1 MSRIDAIK
9 HHLVEEY
16 QMDIPPA
23 ELADDYDLLHNG
35 VIDSLALLTLVSWLE
50 NEYALDIDAMDVV
63 PDNFRTAASIDA
75 FVASAA
81 PAVKAG

>member
-9 HHLVEEY
+9 RHLVEEY
-16 QMDIPPA
+16 ELGTAPA
-23 ELADDYDLLHNG
+23 ELADDYDLLRNG

-50 NEYALDIDAMDVV
+50 NEYALDIDAADVV

-75 FVASAA
+75 FVAAA
-81 PAVKAG
+81 VTTAKVG